1 LKKIKFDDENA
12 DNVEDI
18 DLESFGTKKK
28 KKLVGL

>member
-28 KKLVGL
+28 KKRVGL